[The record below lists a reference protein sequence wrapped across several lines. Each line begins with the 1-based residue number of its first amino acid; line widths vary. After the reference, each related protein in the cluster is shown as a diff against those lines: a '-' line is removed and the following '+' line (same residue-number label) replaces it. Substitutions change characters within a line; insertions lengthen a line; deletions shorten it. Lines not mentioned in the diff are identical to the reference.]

1 MRHDQGTLTVHK
13 IPVNMV
19 GWPDAV
25 RTRTLV
31 GTGGERFAR
40 LCCKKTKAAYSR
52 ATQQALALR
61 GEIGMSSIR
70 DAAHPILPCLN
81 WEETIAFYDKLG
93 FALGNLFPD
102 QYQILHRDGIQLHFW
117 KCNDPKLA
125 ESSGCYIRCVDADAL
140 HTEFAA
146 RGIKCS
152 APEDRS
158 WGVREFHLIDSNGNL
173 LRIGGPLKTN

>member
-19 GWPDAV
+19 GWPDTV

-31 GTGGERFAR
+31 GNRTGVIRPLLLSNTPKPRVAEPR
-40 LCCKKTKAAYSR
+40 SR
-52 ATQQALALR
+52 R
-61 GEIGMSSIR
+61 SPSKEIGMSGVTN
-70 DAAHPILPCLN
+70 AHPILPCLN

-93 FALGNLFPD
+93 FALGNQYPD
-102 QYQILHRDGIQLHFW
+102 QYLILHRDGIQLHFW
-117 KCNDPKLA
+117 KCNDRKLA
-125 ESSGCYIRCVDADAL
+125 ESSGCNTRCVEADAL
-140 HTEFAA
+140 HAEFVA

-158 WGVREFHLIDSNGNL
+158 WGVREFHVIDSNGNL
-173 LRIGGPLKTN
+173 LRIGGPLKAN